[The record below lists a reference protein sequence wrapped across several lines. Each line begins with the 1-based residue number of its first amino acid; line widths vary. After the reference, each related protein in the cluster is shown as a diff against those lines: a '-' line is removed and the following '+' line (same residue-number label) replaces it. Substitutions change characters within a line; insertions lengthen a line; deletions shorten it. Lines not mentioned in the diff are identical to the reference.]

1 MSYFLGIDPDTKCT
15 GLALIGPDGL
25 EHVRLARAK
34 GQYAVDRLPA
44 MASAIEDAVR
54 DLANKVDDEDLV
66 VAIELMHIRP
76 HERNPNSIIN
86 VQAVAGM
93 AIASACLVGAVKIL
107 TPIPSKWKGTVPK
120 PIHQKRLLANE
131 EITIEDPIFEGI
143 PKSMRNHV
151 VDGIGLARWAQ
162 RQSKS

>member
-1 MSYFLGIDPDTKCT
+1 MSYYLGIDPDTKTT
-15 GLALIGPDGL
+15 GLALVGPEGL
-25 EHVRLARAK
+25 VAVKLARAK
-34 GQYAVDRLPA
+34 GQYAVDRLPG
-44 MASAIEDAVR
+44 MAAAIEEAVR
-54 DLANKVDDEDLV
+54 SLGNLVDGDLV

-93 AIASACLVGAVKIL
+93 AISSTVLLDADAKIL

-120 PIHQKRLLANE
+120 PIHQKRLLAAE
-131 EITIEDPIFEGI
+131 GIDMDDPIFGVI

-151 VDGIGLARWAQ
+151 VDGIGLARWAEK
-162 RQSKS
+162 QSKS